1 MTVEAFM
8 EGELQ
13 HLLAEDDRITEQ
25 GIRFV
30 RNESGISLLGEVE
43 SAERR
48 DAICRVVSEAF
59 PDVSVHCNI
68 GLTRMNAPEDVEEL

>member
-1 MTVEAFM
+1 MAVEQYL

-30 RNESGISLLGEVE
+30 RNDTGISLVGEVE

-59 PDVSVHCNI
+59 PDLPINCNI
-68 GLTRMNAPEDVEEL
+68 GLTRVNAPDDVEEL